1 MTKTYCN
8 SLGTDDKILNQ
19 RASVGWGRRS
29 EFGEILEIKFTRKDL
44 LADLAVQVVG
54 AEVGKR

>member
-8 SLGTDDKILNQ
+8 SLGTDDKIPNQ

-29 EFGEILEIKFTRKDL
+29 EFGEILEIKFTQKDL

-54 AEVGKR
+54 AEVGKK